1 VAVAPA
7 PYGNYMGTPG
17 SEGLLGP
24 AHGHAHELGSRLGS
38 LGSRLGLGC
47 TVG

>member
-1 VAVAPA
+1 MQYGDKGEARDGVEAVAVAPA

-24 AHGHAHELGSRLGS
+24 AHGHYTA
-38 LGSRLGLGC
+38 
-47 TVG
+47 TPTN